1 MNMEQQTLLS
11 VGQVVYTNLYN
22 LGKGVIV
29 NIHGEQ
35 KPQSIKNMYN
45 VMVTGGNAEFD
56 VVFFNGNKSN
66 RLPESI
72 LHGVQWK
79 IENET
84 VDQETI
90 KSLIEKAEAHE
101 QAEKAEEERKINE
114 FKQGVEFQ
122 KSNKEYS
129 HLTQITSNSDK
140 EIKIV
145 GKNIRA
151 ELKKHFPKTKF
162 SVRKQYYSTYHVSWT
177 DGPTVDEVESII
189 NKYETSRFDSYTDYH
204 YSETSPFNVVYGG
217 ADYVF
222 THRDYSDEIIALA
235 IKSLIDKYGE
245 SYEFDTAIMTVEN
258 YHQGILYKIGRE
270 QIIGNDGIG
279 GEIGR
284 VLRKTSY

>member
-1 MNMEQQTLLS
+1 MEQQTLLS

-56 VVFFNGNKSN
+56 IVFFNGNKSN

-84 VDQETI
+84 VEQETI

-122 KSNKEYS
+122 KNNTEYS

-140 EIKIV
+140 KVKIV

-151 ELKKHFPKTKF
+151 ELKKNFPKTKF
-162 SVRKQYYSTYHVSWT
+162 SVRKQYYSSYHVNWT
-177 DGPTVDEVESII
+177 DGPTVEEVESII

>member
-1 MNMEQQTLLS
+1 MEQQTLLS

-35 KPQSIKNMYN
+35 KPQNIKNMYN

-56 VVFFNGNKSN
+56 IVFFNGNKSN

-72 LHGVQWK
+72 LHGVQWE
-79 IENET
+79 IEDEM
-84 VDQETI
+84 VEQEKI

-101 QAEKAEEERKINE
+101 QAEKAEEERKKNE

-122 KSNKEYS
+122 KNNNQYS
-129 HLTQITSNSDK
+129 HLTQITSNLDK
-140 EIKIV
+140 EVKIV

-162 SVRKQYYSTYHVSWT
+162 SVRKQHHSTYHISWA

-204 YSETSPFNVVYGG
+204 YSESSPFNVVYGG

-245 SYEFDTAIMTVEN
+245 SYEFDTALMTVEN

-279 GEIGR
+279 GEICR

>member
-11 VGQVVYTNLYN
+11 VGQVVYTNLYH

-29 NIHGEQ
+29 NIHGDQ

-56 VVFFNGNKSN
+56 IVFFNGNKTN
-66 RLPESI
+66 RLPECI
-72 LHGVQWK
+72 LYGVQWK
-79 IENET
+79 IEGET
-84 VDQETI
+84 VEQETI

-101 QAEKAEEERKINE
+101 QTEKAEEERKKNE

-122 KSNKEYS
+122 KNNTEYS

-140 EIKIV
+140 EVKIV

-162 SVRKQYYSTYHVSWT
+162 SVRKQYYSSYHVSWT

-204 YSETSPFNVVYGG
+204 YSDTSPFNVVYGG

-222 THRDYSDEIIALA
+222 THRQYSDEIIALA
-235 IKSLIDKYGE
+235 IKSLIEKYGE
-245 SYEFDTAIMTVEN
+245 SYEFDTTLMTVEN
-258 YHQGILYKIGRE
+258 YHQGMLYKIGRE
-270 QIIGNDGIG
+270 QIIGNDGVG
-279 GEIGR
+279 GEINR

>member
-1 MNMEQQTLLS
+1 MEQQTLLS

-35 KPQSIKNMYN
+35 KPKSIKNMYN

-56 VVFFNGNKSN
+56 IVFFNGNKSN

-140 EIKIV
+140 KVKIV

-151 ELKKHFPKTKF
+151 ELKKHFSKTKF
-162 SVRKQYYSTYHVSWT
+162 SVRKQYYSTYHVSWS
-177 DGPTVDEVESII
+177 DGPTVEEVESII

-222 THRDYSDEIIALA
+222 THRNYSDEIIALA

>member
-1 MNMEQQTLLS
+1 MEQQTLLS

-56 VVFFNGNKSN
+56 IVFFNGNKSN

-84 VDQETI
+84 VEQETI

-122 KSNKEYS
+122 KNNTEYS
-129 HLTQITSNSDK
+129 HLTQIASNSDK
-140 EIKIV
+140 KVKIV

-177 DGPTVDEVESII
+177 DGPTVEEVESII

-245 SYEFDTAIMTVEN
+245 SYEFDTALMTVEN
-258 YHQGILYKIGRE
+258 YHQGILYKIGCE
-270 QIIGNDGIG
+270 QIIGNDGVG
-279 GEIGR
+279 GEINR
-284 VLRKTSY
+284 VLRKTIY

>member
-1 MNMEQQTLLS
+1 MEQQTLLS

-56 VVFFNGNKSN
+56 IVFFNGNKTN

-72 LHGVQWK
+72 LHGIQWK
-79 IENET
+79 IEDEM
-84 VDQETI
+84 VEQETI

-101 QAEKAEEERKINE
+101 QAEKAEEEQKHKE
-114 FKQGVEFQ
+114 FNQGVEFQ
-122 KSNKEYS
+122 KNNNQYS

-140 EIKIV
+140 EVKIV

-162 SVRKQYYSTYHVSWT
+162 SVRKQHHSTYHISWT

-204 YSETSPFNVVYGG
+204 YSENSPFNVVYGG

-245 SYEFDTAIMTVEN
+245 SYEFDTALMTVEN

>member
-1 MNMEQQTLLS
+1 MEQQTLLS

-56 VVFFNGNKSN
+56 IVFFNGNKTN

-72 LHGVQWK
+72 LHGIQWK
-79 IENET
+79 IEDEM
-84 VDQETI
+84 VEQETI

-101 QAEKAEEERKINE
+101 QAEKAEEEQKHKE
-114 FKQGVEFQ
+114 FNQGVEFQ
-122 KSNKEYS
+122 KNNNQNS
-129 HLTQITSNSDK
+129 HLTQITSNLDN
-140 EIKIV
+140 EVKIV

-162 SVRKQYYSTYHVSWT
+162 SVRKQHHSTYHISWT

-245 SYEFDTAIMTVEN
+245 SYEFDTALMTVEN

>member
-1 MNMEQQTLLS
+1 MEQQTLLS

-45 VMVTGGNAEFD
+45 VMVTGGSAEFD
-56 VVFFNGNKSN
+56 IVFFNGNKSN

-72 LHGVQWK
+72 LHGVQWE

-122 KSNKEYS
+122 KNNTEYS
-129 HLTQITSNSDK
+129 HLTQITSNSDNK
-140 EIKIV
+140 VKIV

-162 SVRKQYYSTYHVSWT
+162 SVRKQYYSSYHVNWT
-177 DGPTVDEVESII
+177 DGPTVEEVESII

-245 SYEFDTAIMTVEN
+245 SYEFDTALMTVEN

>member
-1 MNMEQQTLLS
+1 MEQQTLLS
-11 VGQVVYTNLYN
+11 VGQAVYT
-22 LGKGVIV
+22 KV
-29 NIHGEQ
+29 
-35 KPQSIKNMYN
+35 
-45 VMVTGGNAEFD
+45 
-56 VVFFNGNKSN
+56 
-66 RLPESI
+66 
-72 LHGVQWK
+72 
-79 IENET
+79 
-84 VDQETI
+84 
-90 KSLIEKAEAHE
+90 EKAEAHE
-101 QAEKAEEERKINE
+101 QADKAEEEQKHNE
-114 FKQGVEFQ
+114 FNQGVEFQ
-122 KSNKEYS
+122 KSNNQYS
-129 HLTQITSNSDK
+129 HLTQIASNLDNK
-140 EIKIV
+140 VKIV

-151 ELKKHFPKTKF
+151 DLKKHFPKTKF
-162 SVRKQYYSTYHVSWT
+162 SVRKQYYSSYHISWT
-177 DGPTVDEVESII
+177 DGPTVDEVESIV

-204 YSETSPFNVVYGG
+204 YSESSPFNVVYGG

>member
-1 MNMEQQTLLS
+1 MEQQTLLS

-56 VVFFNGNKSN
+56 IVFFNGNKSN

-84 VDQETI
+84 VDKETI

-140 EIKIV
+140 KVKIV

-162 SVRKQYYSTYHVSWT
+162 SVRKQYYSSYHVNWT

-204 YSETSPFNVVYGG
+204 YSETSPFNVVYGD

>member
-1 MNMEQQTLLS
+1 MEQQTLLS

-35 KPQSIKNMYN
+35 KPKSIKNMYN

-56 VVFFNGNKSN
+56 IVFFNGNKTN

-72 LHGVQWK
+72 LHSVQWRIK
-79 IENET
+79 DEK

-101 QAEKAEEERKINE
+101 LAEKAEEERKKNE

-122 KSNKEYS
+122 KNNTEYS

-140 EIKIV
+140 KVKIV

-162 SVRKQYYSTYHVSWT
+162 SVRKQYYSSYHVNWT
-177 DGPTVDEVESII
+177 DGPTVEEVESII

-245 SYEFDTAIMTVEN
+245 SYEFDTALMTVEN

-270 QIIGNDGIG
+270 QIIGNDGVG

>member
-1 MNMEQQTLLS
+1 MEQQTLLS
-11 VGQVVYTNLYN
+11 VGQVVYTNLYH

-56 VVFFNGNKSN
+56 IVFFNGNKSN

-84 VDQETI
+84 VEQETI

-122 KSNKEYS
+122 KNNTEYS
-129 HLTQITSNSDK
+129 HLTQIASNSDK
-140 EIKIV
+140 KVKIV

-177 DGPTVDEVESII
+177 DGPTVEEVESII

-245 SYEFDTAIMTVEN
+245 SYEFDTALMTVEN
-258 YHQGILYKIGRE
+258 YHQGILYKIGCE
-270 QIIGNDGIG
+270 QIIGNDGVG
-279 GEIGR
+279 GEINR
-284 VLRKTSY
+284 VLRKTIY

>member
-1 MNMEQQTLLS
+1 MEQQTLLS
-11 VGQVVYTNLYN
+11 VGQVVYTNLYH

-56 VVFFNGNKSN
+56 IVFFNGNKSN

-122 KSNKEYS
+122 KNNTEYS

-140 EIKIV
+140 KVKIV

-162 SVRKQYYSTYHVSWT
+162 SVRKQYYSSYHVNWT

-245 SYEFDTAIMTVEN
+245 SYEFDTALMTVEN

>member
-1 MNMEQQTLLS
+1 MEQQTLLS

-35 KPQSIKNMYN
+35 KTQSIKNMYN

-56 VVFFNGNKSN
+56 IVFFNGNKTN

-72 LHGVQWK
+72 LHGIQWK
-79 IENET
+79 IEDEM
-84 VDQETI
+84 VEQETI

-101 QAEKAEEERKINE
+101 QAEKAEEEQKHKE
-114 FKQGVEFQ
+114 FNQGVEFQ
-122 KSNKEYS
+122 KNNNQNS
-129 HLTQITSNSDK
+129 HLTQITSSLDN
-140 EIKIV
+140 EVKIV

-162 SVRKQYYSTYHVSWT
+162 SVRKQHHSTYHISWT

-245 SYEFDTAIMTVEN
+245 SYEFDTALMTVEN

>member
-1 MNMEQQTLLS
+1 MEQQTLLS

-56 VVFFNGNKSN
+56 IVFFNGNKSN

-122 KSNKEYS
+122 KNNTEYS

-140 EIKIV
+140 KVKIV

-162 SVRKQYYSTYHVSWT
+162 SVRKQYYSSYHVNWT

-245 SYEFDTAIMTVEN
+245 SYEFDTALMTVEN